1 MSKKKR
7 PKKAKRTVKTKHSIE
22 RKNYTVYRDYDEREQ
37 RVSRSDL
44 QRYRNTEEER
54 RRKERENIAFARDK
68 LRWLIEN
75 NFDYGD
81 YHVILHYATQPGETP
96 RSDQQIETDVRK
108 FLRALRYA
116 YDCRR
121 QELLYIR
128 VYHRNESTGRLHLH
142 LIVNKIDRDIILNC
156 WRRVQERAGCRK
168 IAEANVICLRDSY
181 YKISGYF
188 AKQFETILRGDIRKR
203 YSRSMNWLAPEIHYE
218 YVEASD
224 GINDFIIDETFPE
237 KRLDE
242 DTYRIGIDR
251 RGNIVESGIF
261 R

>member
-7 PKKAKRTVKTKHSIE
+7 PKRAKRTVKTKHSIE
-22 RKNYTVYRDYDEREQ
+22 RKNYTVYCNYDEGGQ
-37 RVSRSDL
+37 RARHATL
-44 QRYRNTEEER
+44 QSCKSTEEER

-75 NFDYGD
+75 NFDFCD
-81 YHVILHYATQPGETP
+81 YHVILQYATQPGETP

-116 YDCRR
+116 YGCRQ
-121 QELLYIR
+121 QEFLYIR
-128 VYHRNESTGRLHLH
+128 VYHRNEITGRLHIH
-142 LIVNKIDRDIILNC
+142 LIVNKIERDIILNC

-168 IAEANVICLRDSY
+168 IAEANVRCLRDSY

-188 AKQFETILRGDIRKR
+188 SKQFETILRGDVRKR
-203 YSRSMNWLAPEIHYE
+203 YSHSMNLLMPEIYFE
-218 YVEASD
+218 YVDAYD
-224 GINDFIIDETFPE
+224 DTNHFIVDETFHE

-242 DTYRIGIDR
+242 DTYRIGTDQ